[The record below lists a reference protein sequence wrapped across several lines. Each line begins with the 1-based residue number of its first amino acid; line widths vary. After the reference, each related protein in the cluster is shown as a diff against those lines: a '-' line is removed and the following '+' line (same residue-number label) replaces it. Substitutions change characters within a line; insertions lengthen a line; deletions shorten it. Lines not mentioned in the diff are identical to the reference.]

1 MSPPKID
8 ATQPR
13 APANDG
19 AGLGVWL
26 RALRWRQWVKNVLVF
41 LPLLFAHQW
50 TQPDLVSRALLA
62 FAIFCAGAS
71 AIYLINDVMD
81 VAADRQHPE
90 KRFRPL
96 AAGLI
101 TSRASLLVSALLLV
115 LSSAAAVMWLP
126 RAFLVVYL
134 GYITATTA
142 YSAGLKKVVM
152 LDALML
158 AGFYTLRIFAGSLAT
173 QTPVSKWLLLFSMF
187 FFLGLAFQK
196 RLAELRDWDQGDSP
210 LRRRG
215 YVKGDLDH
223 ILSMGTSASYMA
235 VLVLALYIQ
244 SPDVAAHYARPDV
257 LWWILPCLLYWLS
270 RLWLLAGRQEVS
282 EDAIAFAIKD
292 RVSYAV
298 AIVVVAVLWA
308 ARPI

>member
-1 MSPPKID
+1 MVS
-8 ATQPR
+8 
-13 APANDG
+13 
-19 AGLGVWL
+19 GLLIV
-26 RALRWRQWVKNVLVF
+26 
-41 LPLLFAHQW
+41 
-50 TQPDLVSRALLA
+50 VS
-62 FAIFCAGAS
+62 CG
-71 AIYLINDVMD
+71 
-81 VAADRQHPE
+81 
-90 KRFRPL
+90 
-96 AAGLI
+96 
-101 TSRASLLVSALLLV
+101 
-115 LSSAAAVMWLP
+115 AAVMWLS
-126 RAFLVVYL
+126 REFLAMYLVYVV
-134 GYITATTA
+134 ATTA
-142 YSAGLKKVVM
+142 YSTGLKKIVM

-173 QTPVSKWLLLFSMF
+173 ETPVSKWLLLFSMF

-196 RLAELRDWDQGDSP
+196 RLAELRVWESDDQT

-282 EDAIAFAIKD
+282 EDAIDFAIKD

-298 AIVVVAVLWA
+298 AVMVVIIALLA
-308 ARPI
+308 KPI